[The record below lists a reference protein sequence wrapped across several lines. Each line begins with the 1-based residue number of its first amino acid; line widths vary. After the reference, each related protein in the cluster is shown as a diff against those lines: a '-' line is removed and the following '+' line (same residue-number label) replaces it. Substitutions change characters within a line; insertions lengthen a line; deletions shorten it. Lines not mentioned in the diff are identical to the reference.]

1 MISEEALEKFK
12 AIHKKHF
19 HKELS
24 NQDAFDSA
32 TKLLRM
38 VEIVYQPM
46 TEEDYKKVQKR
57 REETK

>member
-1 MISEEALEKFK
+1 MISEKALENFK
-12 AIHKKHF
+12 AIYKKRF
-19 HKELS
+19 IKELS
-24 NQDAFDSA
+24 NQNALESA

-46 TEEDYKKVQKR
+46 TEKDYKKIQRR